1 MNIPCAAAFEQRGP
15 THSGAS
21 VCLRPALQSQA
32 QPSQPVAGGPCPYT
46 TRQALE
52 TARSQWPR
60 VQYHARRGEHR
71 TAEHTKAET
80 VLVVGALTIGYR
92 STGDQWLALAAAAKA
107 REQTT
112 NRERKR
118 SSA

>member
-1 MNIPCAAAFEQRGP
+1 MNIPCTAAFEQRRP

-21 VCLRPALQSQA
+21 VRPPPTLKSQV
-32 QPSQPVAGGPCPYT
+32 QPSQPVAGEPRPYT
-46 TRQALE
+46 TCQALE
-52 TARSQWPR
+52 TARSQWSR

-71 TAEHTKAET
+71 TAEHTTA
-80 VLVVGALTIGYR
+80 VVVGALTVGYR
-92 STGDQWLALAAAAKA
+92 STGDQWLALVAAAKA

-118 SSA
+118 SPA